1 MATQTPLEIVDE
13 GFDRWMDDRRYR
25 SIIIDVL
32 QDVVARSQAGSVRT
46 VSVFDE
52 ASNQYQVLDI
62 GWDES
67 GKRIFQPMIH
77 LELLNGKIWIQENL
91 TDLDIAKVFLEYDI
105 EKSDIVLGLHF
116 PGLRQ
121 FSEYAIE

>member
-52 ASNQYQVLDI
+52 ASNQYQVLNI

-105 EKSDIVLGLHF
+105 EKSDIVLSLHS

>member
-52 ASNQYQVLDI
+52 ASNQYQVLNI

-77 LELLNGKIWIQENL
+77 LELLNGKI
-91 TDLDIAKVFLEYDI
+91 
-105 EKSDIVLGLHF
+105 
-116 PGLRQ
+116 
-121 FSEYAIE
+121 

>member
-105 EKSDIVLGLHF
+105 EKSDIVLGLHS